1 MKKQV
6 RVSKR
11 IQSVDRERMSAK
23 KLRECLR
30 KFTNYNEK
38 GESKGKRIKM
48 RDIQARVKNV
58 IKKRERKKRVKGEWK
73 EERLLVGIKNRGQEI
88 KKRKRKGKSKRPL
101 SNTQPAQ
108 KE

>member
-6 RVSKR
+6 RVSKKIR
-11 IQSVDRERMSAK
+11 SVDRERMSAK

-48 RDIQARVKNV
+48 RDIQARVKSV
-58 IKKRERKKRVKGEWK
+58 IKNERGKRE
-73 EERLLVGIKNRGQEI
+73 
-88 KKRKRKGKSKRPL
+88 
-101 SNTQPAQ
+101 
-108 KE
+108 